1 MDRPRFTRALRL
13 VALAPIALVS
23 MAPAVS
29 AQAEPVPIVL
39 TIHWGSAD
47 YPANMMID
55 ASIRQTFIRSDKP
68 IEYFAEYLESNAV
81 VSVDASL
88 ALREY
93 IRRKYKGRRIDLVIA
108 TASPALRFVLDYRGE
123 LFPDAPIVFS
133 ALTIP
138 DAVRRAGNI
147 TGVVYGIPHAE
158 TLKLALV
165 LHPSTQRVFVVAR
178 SKDKAGKNAVRTALS
193 EHSGGIQLTYI
204 DESTVSG
211 LLAAVKALPP
221 RSVLLYIWHWQ
232 SDPGSIVYED
242 EIARLVSEAS
252 PVPVYGTSDFYVG
265 SGIVGGVLRST
276 RDTGRRL
283 AEMALRILNGM
294 RAEDIPIESARLVP
308 TVDWRQLRR
317 WGIDPG
323 RLPAGSDVRFRI
335 PTAWESYRSY
345 VLATIAVVAAQ
356 LLLITGLLTQRT
368 KRRRAERTLRTREA
382 RLRTSYERI
391 RQLTGR
397 LLKAQETA
405 QAAIAREL
413 HDDLCQ
419 QLVVVSMTVSSLK
432 GSCNQSPNAEMQH
445 VLSELEHRARG
456 MIDGVRRLS
465 HDLHPASLRLVG
477 LVAALEA
484 HCVEIEQRHDVQVSF
499 ATAGDLTG
507 IDPDV
512 GLSLF
517 RIAQEAL
524 RNGVVHGDAR
534 RLAVSV
540 TSARYGGDVDL
551 IVSDDGRGFDL
562 EAVRHHGSGL
572 GLVSMEERA
581 RAIGG
586 DVRIVTQRGQ
596 GTTVR
601 VRVPATAAVTEGPS

>member
-1 MDRPRFTRALRL
+1 MLRL
-13 VALAPIALVS
+13 VALAPIALGS
-23 MAPAVS
+23 MPPSVS

-47 YPANMMID
+47 YPANMVID
-55 ASIRQTFIRSDKP
+55 VSIRQTFIRSDKP
-68 IEYFAEYLESNAV
+68 IEYFAEYLESDAV
-81 VSVDASL
+81 VSIDASL

-133 ALTIP
+133 ALTVP
-138 DAVRRAGNI
+138 YAVRRAGNI

-158 TLKLALV
+158 TLKLALG

-178 SKDKAGKNAVRTALS
+178 SKDKTGKNAVRTALS

-294 RAEDIPIESARLVP
+294 RAQDIPIENARLVP

-323 RLPAGSDVRFRI
+323 RLPPGSDVRFRI

-356 LLLITGLLTQRT
+356 LLLITGLLTQRA

-432 GSCNQSPNAEMQH
+432 GSCSQNPNAEMQH
-445 VLSELEHRARG
+445 ALSELEHRARG

-484 HCVEIEQRHDVQVSF
+484 HCVEVEQRHDVQVSF

-507 IDPDV
+507 IAPDV

-540 TSARYGGDVDL
+540 ASARYGGDIDL

-601 VRVPATAAVTEGPS
+601 VRVPATAAVTVGPS

>member
-1 MDRPRFTRALRL
+1 MLQL
-13 VALAPIALVS
+13 VALAPIALGS
-23 MAPAVS
+23 MPPSVS

-47 YPANMMID
+47 YPANMVID

-68 IEYFAEYLESNAV
+68 IEYFAEYLESDAV
-81 VSVDASL
+81 VSIDASL

-138 DAVRRAGNI
+138 HAVRRAGNI

-178 SKDKAGKNAVRTALS
+178 SKDKVGKNAVRTALS

-283 AEMALRILNGM
+283 AEMALPILNGM
-294 RAEDIPIESARLVP
+294 RAEDIPIENARLVP

-356 LLLITGLLTQRT
+356 LLLITGLLTQRA

-432 GSCNQSPNAEMQH
+432 GSCSQSPNAEMQH
-445 VLSELEHRARG
+445 ALSELEHRARG

-484 HCVEIEQRHDVQVSF
+484 HCVEVEQRHDVQVSF

-540 TSARYGGDVDL
+540 ASARYGGDIDL

-601 VRVPATAAVTEGPS
+601 VRVPATAAVTVGPS